1 MAITY
6 EPIATY
12 TAGAGGV
19 TSFSFTSIP
28 QTFTDLRVVFS
39 MRKKSAPSDVYGT
52 FIFNND
58 ITTAYGYMRWYATST
73 TAIQRGSNGADYQPG
88 QATLT
93 SATIPAV
100 HTIDIFGYS
109 DATIK
114 KTSIWTLN
122 QNTGATGSYIIYPAS
137 FNTNTAITS
146 IQITDAFGQGFGE
159 YSTATLYGIKAA

>member
-39 MRKKSAPSDVYGT
+39 MRLKSGQANVYGT
-52 FIFNND
+52 FFFNND
-58 ITTAYGYMRWYATST
+58 IITKYGYLRWNITSST
-73 TAIQRGSNGADYQPG
+73 SLQTGNNGADYQPG

-93 SATIPAV
+93 SLTIPSV

-109 DATIK
+109 NATIK

-122 QNTGATGSYIIYPAS
+122 QNTGEGGFYVIHTGS
-137 FNTNTAITS
+137 FNSNDAITS

>member
-39 MRKKSAPSDVYGT
+39 MRIKSGQANVYGT
-52 FIFNND
+52 FTFNNN
-58 ITTAYGYMRWYATST
+58 TTANCGYLRWNITSSSSLQT
-73 TAIQRGSNGADYQPG
+73 GTNVADYQPG

-93 SATIPAV
+93 SLTIPSV

-114 KTSIWTLN
+114 KTSIWTVN
-122 QNTGATGSYIIYPAS
+122 QNTGAGGFYVIHPAS
-137 FNTNTAITS
+137 FGSNTAITS
-146 IQITDAFGQGFGE
+146 IQIADAFGQGFGE
-159 YSTATLYGIKAA
+159 NSTATLYGIKAA